1 MSPRFLF
8 TVCLGFLCAV
18 SVPSR
23 CGAEMLKWS
32 SKYTPDFHEVRDAAY
47 GDGVYVVVGDNN
59 TILYS
64 TDAKN
69 WQPGSLPP
77 GVSCDLKAAV
87 YCFGQFFASGSSSS
101 GQGVIFGSMDG
112 VSWTDITDEFLST
125 ADEEAVDF
133 PALSAGKIGGVDYV
147 AVVIRRSGGWGDAIG
162 LTSNGSVWRSS
173 GYGYLFYS
181 FFVAL
186 DGQMHV
192 LGSSGDYWYWNAVGV
207 GSYGDPNLQTSYA
220 YSDKLRA
227 YAAGNSTY
235 VGVGDRRQL
244 GFTTAG
250 TSGVTFATSPAI
262 SDYKAV
268 AFGRDTFVAV
278 GTKGA
283 VVVSF
288 DLGRSWKNVTGLGLQ
303 DVAVNGIRYVGGK
316 FIAYGGGRIITGEPV
331 NKREWAAADLP
342 SGAEPMNKLACNDQR
357 IVAVGQ
363 KGQIL
368 YSATGTSWSK
378 SAPATS
384 RDLRSVVW
392 DARSKAFYAT
402 GDDGTLLRSANGVK
416 WSVVKTPGSGYFDGV
431 ARVGSRLIIAGGAKG
446 KFLQSTDGKKWTL
459 GNQSLINFSGR
470 VVGDGNAAYMFGPAG
485 KFLVKRA
492 KSKNWS
498 SVGGASSAITD
509 LAAANK
515 KIFAAGENGK
525 LFSTSQ
531 AKPGKWDTIDTRT
544 SGGLNGIA
552 PSASAVRQ
560 LTAVGK
566 YGLVYSQ
573 PGNGRWRLEM
583 LSQGKPELQSVIR
596 FKNRWIVAGSSGG
609 SAYIAFTE
617 EN

>member
-1 MSPRFLF
+1 MIPMFPRFFLIFSLSFLCLASVSPR
-8 TVCLGFLCAV
+8 CE
-18 SVPSR
+18 
-23 CGAEMLKWS
+23 AEMLKWS
-32 SKYTPDFHEVRDAAY
+32 SEYYTPDFHEVRDVAY
-47 GDGVYVVVGDNN
+47 GDGVYVAVGDNN

-64 TDAKN
+64 YEGKN
-69 WQPGSLPP
+69 WQMGSLPP

-101 GQGVIFGSMDG
+101 AQGVIFGSMDG
-112 VSWTDITDEFLST
+112 VNWTDITDEFLST
-125 ADEEAVDF
+125 ANEEAVDF

-147 AVVIRRSGGWGDAIG
+147 AVAIRRSGSWGDAIG

-207 GSYGDPNLQTSYA
+207 GSYGYPSLQTSYA

-227 YAAGNSTY
+227 YAAGNATY

-268 AFGRDTFVAV
+268 AFGRDTFV
-278 GTKGA
+278 
-283 VVVSF
+283 
-288 DLGRSWKNVTGLGLQ
+288 
-303 DVAVNGIRYVGGK
+303 VNGIRYVGGK

-331 NKREWAAADLP
+331 NKREWSTADLP
-342 SGAEPMNKLACNDQR
+342 SGAEQMNKLACNDQR

-368 YSATGTSWSK
+368 YSATATSWSK

-416 WSVVKTPGSGYFDGV
+416 WLVVKTPGSGYFDGV

-446 KFLQSTDGKKWTL
+446 KFLQSADGKKWIL
-459 GNQSLINFSGR
+459 GKQSLITFSGR
-470 VVGDGNAAYMFGPAG
+470 VVGDGNTAYMFGPAG

-515 KIFAAGENGK
+515 KIFAAGSNGK

-544 SGGLNGIA
+544 SSGLNGIA